1 MGGEREESISEPG
14 GLPGP
19 DGAAMVRARRNPD
32 SGGRIGWDDVAD
44 IFDEVNEDLRAE
56 RAQALLKRY
65 GVLLLAAML
74 LVVAGAAAWQGWRW
88 WRGKQDMAVAT
99 EYMAAMTRADAPGPG
114 QGAARPEALAGF
126 EQVAAKAPDGY
137 ATLARLRAAAL
148 KASAGDLA
156 GATALWDQVAGDASA
171 DRLLRDL
178 ASLTSV
184 QHQIETGD
192 PGALESRLG
201 PLASPDNPWHALAME
216 QQALLSM
223 RTAHTAEATDTLRR
237 IAADTTAPEGVRA
250 RANGLLERLGG
261 STS

>member
-99 EYMAAMTRADAPGPG
+99 EVHGRHDA
-114 QGAARPEALAGF
+114 R
-126 EQVAAKAPDGY
+126 
-137 ATLARLRAAAL
+137 
-148 KASAGDLA
+148 
-156 GATALWDQVAGDASA
+156 
-171 DRLLRDL
+171 
-178 ASLTSV
+178 
-184 QHQIETGD
+184 
-192 PGALESRLG
+192 
-201 PLASPDNPWHALAME
+201 
-216 QQALLSM
+216 
-223 RTAHTAEATDTLRR
+223 
-237 IAADTTAPEGVRA
+237 
-250 RANGLLERLGG
+250 
-261 STS
+261 